1 MFFSNIQK
9 RWVGLNE
16 KRGGEYLFCSYCG
29 RNNKDDLVRCKYC
42 HKKFD
47 KLERFNGFHQA
58 QPTEKYETT
67 DSAAYQNVL
76 QTEPA
81 HPARESTHHKRKLKK
96 VFLLGFAFCATLIVI
111 VILLIYLILLR
122 SHKST
127 SLYLLSN
134 EVSVPCIVLKYE
146 KNNETVTVVD
156 GSVLVDLKDGH
167 KIAITNDDI
176 HLNGHDM
183 EKIQS
188 GDSGDKVSVNG
199 KVYFDA
205 NKQEIVFIA
214 DSIKDLERSSS

>member
-1 MFFSNIQK
+1 M
-9 RWVGLNE
+9 
-16 KRGGEYLFCSYCG
+16 FCSYCG
-29 RNNKDDLVRCKYC
+29 RNNQDDLVRCKYC

-58 QPTEKYETT
+58 QPTEKYEPT

-96 VFLLGFAFCATLIVI
+96 AFLLGFAFCAVLII
-111 VILLIYLILLR
+111 LVILLIYLILLR
-122 SHKST
+122 LRAS
-127 SLYLLSN
+127 YLISN

-146 KNNETVTVVD
+146 NNNETVTVVD

-176 HLNGHDM
+176 HLNEHDI
-183 EKIQS
+183 EKIQ
-188 GDSGDKVSVNG
+188 GGDKVSVNG

-214 DSIKDLERSSS
+214 DSITDLERSSS